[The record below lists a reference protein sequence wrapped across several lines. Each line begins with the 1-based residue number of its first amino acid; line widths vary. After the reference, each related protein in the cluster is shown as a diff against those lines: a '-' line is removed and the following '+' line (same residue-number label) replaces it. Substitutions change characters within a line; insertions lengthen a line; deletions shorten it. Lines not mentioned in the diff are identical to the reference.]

1 MPYFWLA
8 KIYANQQC
16 SSWNPTGTWRENPM
30 KLDAIIL
37 GSSVSLAGV
46 IVNAPAVRSRLKT
59 PITRAAAAG
68 LLAAVIG
75 LGGVLIEHFVVN
87 PR

>member
-1 MPYFWLA
+1 
-8 KIYANQQC
+8 
-16 SSWNPTGTWRENPM
+16 M
-30 KLDAIIL
+30 KLEAIIL

-59 PITRAAAAG
+59 ATIRAVAAG

-75 LGGVLIEHFVVN
+75 LGGVLIEHLVVN
-87 PR
+87 AR